1 MRRRARQYLVYAYGR
16 RAEQEFTDFVRGKNV
31 IVVGPAGYLQGMGNG
46 EWIDSFDM
54 VVRINHAIPIV
65 FPEDYGSR
73 IDILYHIMS
82 HRGKNGK
89 TLVSR
94 GEILSWKDAGLKW
107 LVVRQSATSN
117 RVRQVE
123 HLINTVVPW
132 SCIHHRF
139 SDNVKRSIREKA
151 PNTGIMA
158 IMHLLNAQV
167 SSVTVTGFDLYASGV
182 YENYGDLKP
191 GEDAKEVNTRWHS
204 IDAQKEY
211 FRHIVKREQ
220 RVKIDEKL
228 REVLNL

>member
-1 MRRRARQYLVYAYGR
+1 LAYAYGR
-16 RAEQEFTDFVRGKNV
+16 RAEQEFTDFVRGKTV
-31 IVVGPAGYLQGMGNG
+31 IVVGPAAYLQGMGKG
-46 EWIDSFDM
+46 KWIDSFDM

-94 GEILSWKDAGLKW
+94 GEILSWKDAGLAW

-158 IMHLLNAQV
+158 IIHLLNAQV
-167 SSVTVTGFDLYASGV
+167 ASLTVTGFDLYASGV
-182 YENYGDLKP
+182 YENYGDLKD
-191 GEDAKEVNTRWHS
+191 GEDAEEVNNRWHS
-204 IDAQKEY
+204 IKAQKDY
-211 FRHIVKREQ
+211 LRSIVKREQ
-220 RVKIDEKL
+220 RLHIDEHLKA
-228 REVLNL
+228 VLEI